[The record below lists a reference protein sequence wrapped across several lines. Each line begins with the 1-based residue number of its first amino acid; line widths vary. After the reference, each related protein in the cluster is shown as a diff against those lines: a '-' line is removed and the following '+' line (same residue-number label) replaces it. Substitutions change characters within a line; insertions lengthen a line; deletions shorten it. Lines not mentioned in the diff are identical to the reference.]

1 MSEHRIVMIEWEDS
15 TQPVPSWQWL
25 SAFEEPEVV
34 KCRSVGWLIH
44 DSEHVKVLAPN
55 IGSHD
60 DSEEIQV
67 SGVIRIPAKAVL
79 SIKDLPLD
87 CSETS
92 LIEAAKAVLEARSG
106 MSLHYPSASRAMVR
120 LSDVVDGMT
129 KNDDQV
135 PEMP

>member
-1 MSEHRIVMIEWEDS
+1 MHRLVIIEWEDS

-44 DSEHVKVLAPN
+44 NSEHVKVLAPN

-67 SGVIRIPAKAVL
+67 SGVIRIPAKAVI
-79 SIKDLPLD
+79 SIKDIPLGY
-87 CSETS
+87 SETF
-92 LIEAAKAVLEARSG
+92 LLEAAKAVLDARSG

-129 KNDDQV
+129 NHVGQV
-135 PEMP
+135 SQMP